1 MFGIVRNPNLPR
13 EINDTLL
20 ADKNFEPLLQ
30 ELLEIPKEENKIM
43 GSFIKSNFSK
53 ENRLGNPKIYS
64 MFEERINEIFSLEAL
79 VITLD
84 RYV

>member
-1 MFGIVRNPNLPR
+1 
-13 EINDTLL
+13 
-20 ADKNFEPLLQ
+20 LQ
-30 ELLEIPKEENKIM
+30 ELLEIPKKENTIM
-43 GSFIKSNFSK
+43 SSFIKSNSSK

>member
-1 MFGIVRNPNLPR
+1 MS
-13 EINDTLL
+13 
-20 ADKNFEPLLQ
+20 
-30 ELLEIPKEENKIM
+30 
-43 GSFIKSNFSK
+43 SFIKSNSSK